1 MLQCVHKAHF
11 LSFSFKSVSSVFRQ
25 FLLLCDTGQAFSSL
39 APTLVHQAFCSSF
52 YPPPL
57 HLSGSKIWLVFGS
70 STYLLAH
77 TGCSYLS
84 SVSNACSITYQHF
97 HMVAFSRSFCECAIY
112 FWGSDFPV
120 DKLYFFLN
128 MRKNSLGSNLVTL
141 VSGYKSLGV
150 TNILSQ
156 QAYSVTVPT
165 RVLTLLLPWSLHPS
179 SLYLLT
185 WKRKPW
191 SCCRDGGAQGLC

>member
-1 MLQCVHKAHF
+1 M
-11 LSFSFKSVSSVFRQ
+11 FRQ
-25 FLLLCDTGQAFSSL
+25 FLLLCVTGQALSSL
-39 APTLVHQAFCSSF
+39 APTLVHQTFCSSF
-52 YPPPL
+52 YTPP

-77 TGCSYLS
+77 AGCSYLS

-97 HMVAFSRSFCECAIY
+97 HMAAFSRSFYECAIY

-120 DKLYFFLN
+120 DKLYFFLS
-128 MRKNSLGSNLVTL
+128 MRKTSLGFNLVTL
-141 VSGYKSLGV
+141 VSGYKALSV

-156 QAYSVTVPT
+156 QASSVTVPT

-179 SLYLLT
+179 SLYHLT

-191 SCCRDGGAQGLC
+191 S

>member
-1 MLQCVHKAHF
+1 MCFLVIISYCEIFSLTTFLPSFETLKASVNSFVMLQCVHKAHF

-52 YPPPL
+52 YSPPL

-120 DKLYFFLN
+120 DKLYFFF
-128 MRKNSLGSNLVTL
+128 
-141 VSGYKSLGV
+141 
-150 TNILSQ
+150 
-156 QAYSVTVPT
+156 
-165 RVLTLLLPWSLHPS
+165 
-179 SLYLLT
+179 
-185 WKRKPW
+185 
-191 SCCRDGGAQGLC
+191 

>member
-1 MLQCVHKAHF
+1 MCFLVIISYCEIFSLTTFLPSFETLKASVNSFVMLQCVHKAHF

-52 YPPPL
+52 YPPL

-97 HMVAFSRSFCECAIY
+97 HMVAFSRSFYECAIH

-120 DKLYFFLN
+120 DKLYFFF
-128 MRKNSLGSNLVTL
+128 KHEEDFLGFQPGHFSIRLQVSGCYQHL
-141 VSGYKSLGV
+141 VSTGFPCYHA
-150 TNILSQ
+150 N
-156 QAYSVTVPT
+156 
-165 RVLTLLLPWSLHPS
+165 
-179 SLYLLT
+179 
-185 WKRKPW
+185 
-191 SCCRDGGAQGLC
+191 